1 MEAPF
6 SNLRL
11 LDLFAAKRELDLASE
26 LFHRINRGNVERYLA
41 PDGPKEALQPR
52 SRRDSTRFHAHS
64 ITPTLQA
71 QDFESIPKKRMH
83 AKHEFWPRAICADR
97 W

>member
-41 PDGPKEALQPR
+41 PDGPKDATTQVPEGQHPF
-52 SRRDSTRFHAHS
+52 SRTLYNSNPSGARF
-64 ITPTLQA
+64 
-71 QDFESIPKKRMH
+71 
-83 AKHEFWPRAICADR
+83 
-97 W
+97 